1 MNIKFTDHMKL
12 KKKEEKIVGAL
23 TVVRKGNKILR
34 EENVETKTLLFLMLF
49 ILFYF
54 LTIFIRYFLHLHLKC
69 YSKSSLYTHSTLLP
83 HTPIP
88 VFWPWHSPVLGHIIF
103 VRQRASPPSNG

>member
-1 MNIKFTDHMKL
+1 MKL

-54 LTIFIRYFLHLHLKC
+54 LTIFIRYFLHLHFKC
-69 YSKSSLYTHSTLLP
+69 YCKSPLYPPAALLP
-83 HTPIP
+83 NQPTPA
-88 VFWPWHSPVLGHIIF
+88 FWPWHSPVLGHIKFAIP
-103 VRQRASPPSNG
+103 RDLLPMMAD